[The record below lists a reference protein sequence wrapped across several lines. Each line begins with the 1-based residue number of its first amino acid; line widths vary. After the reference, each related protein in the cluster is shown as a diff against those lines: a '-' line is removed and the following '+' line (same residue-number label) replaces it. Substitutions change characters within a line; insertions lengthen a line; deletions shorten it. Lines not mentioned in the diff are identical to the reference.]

1 MAESQD
7 LRKVIADLADQVTKL
22 DYLLRDI
29 TSLAL
34 IGRIGDDDFGRY
46 LRVFVYSSVNA
57 AKEFLAAMEALECD
71 PQTQLLK
78 KMFDFARHFENSVW
92 ATSRSIRLIKR
103 IKNVHERAELGKEL
117 RSLLKEISGKES
129 NVHSFR
135 NVIMHMDEKLRK
147 PGPVIPY
154 PDPERSK
161 TVIKVADCEVS
172 VFQYKEVLK
181 GLLEISRRILD
192 YVMRL

>member
-22 DYLLRDI
+22 DYLLRDM

-34 IGRIGDDDFGRY
+34 IGRIGDDDFGRC

-78 KMFDFARHFENSVW
+78 MMFGFARHFENSVW
-92 ATSRSIRLIKR
+92 ATSRSIRLAER
-103 IKNVHERAELGKEL
+103 IKNLHKKRDLGEGL
-117 RSLLKEISGKES
+117 RSLLKEIKGKKR
-129 NVHSFR
+129 NVHAFR
-135 NVIMHMDEKLRK
+135 NVTAHIDEKLRE

-154 PDPERSK
+154 PDRCRM
-161 TVIKVADCEVS
+161 VIKVADCEVS
-172 VFQYKEVLK
+172 VVQYKEVLQE
-181 GLLEISRRILD
+181 LVEIACCILH
-192 YVMRL
+192 YVAKQ